1 MVEVTGDRPYRRTGV
16 TTTKP
21 MLTRFA
27 LGATTLLAIMRLLAA
42 AQKWLR

>member
-1 MVEVTGDRPYRRTGV
+1 V

-21 MLTRFA
+21 MLTRLA
-27 LGATTLLAIMRLLAA
+27 LGATTVLATVRLLAA